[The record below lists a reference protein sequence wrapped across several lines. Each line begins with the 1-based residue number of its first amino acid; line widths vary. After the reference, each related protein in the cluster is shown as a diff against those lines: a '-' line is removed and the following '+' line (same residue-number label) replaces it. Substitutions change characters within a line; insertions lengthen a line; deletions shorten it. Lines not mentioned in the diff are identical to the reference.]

1 MPDIKNLVDEL
12 VRIYDDSKDPSVPNI
27 NDIQTEVET
36 VRDAKFY
43 LNGYLEGYQNATYQT
58 MRALVL
64 NGFYDPADEKKET
77 KDA

>member
-12 VRIYDDSKDPSVPNI
+12 VRIYDGSKDPSVPNL

-43 LNGYLEGYQNATYQT
+43 LNGYSKGYQNAAYQT

-64 NGFYDPADEKKET
+64 NGFYDPTDEKKET
-77 KDA
+77 NNA